1 LQNLRENI
9 FLPTERL
16 NPPLCDNQNMVDAI
30 KCLRTMRDDDD
41 YSATA
46 AHTQYGF
53 SEGLFTFGI
62 EIRRRLVQHHEKWM
76 P

>member
-1 LQNLRENI
+1 
-9 FLPTERL
+9 
-16 NPPLCDNQNMVDAI
+16 MVDAI
-30 KCLRTMRDDDD
+30 KRLRTMRDDDD

-62 EIRRRLVQHHEKWM
+62 EIRRRLVQHHEKWIAIKRARQSDTLTLTG
-76 P
+76 